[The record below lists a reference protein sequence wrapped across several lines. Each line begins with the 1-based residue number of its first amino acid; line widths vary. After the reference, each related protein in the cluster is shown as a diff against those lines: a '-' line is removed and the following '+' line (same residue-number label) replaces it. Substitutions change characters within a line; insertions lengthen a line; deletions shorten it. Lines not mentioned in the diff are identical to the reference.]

1 MIAEALRELVVQRDL
16 FPPRLQ
22 IRGQHLIVR
31 RVNQRLLVGLDS
43 AGEIAIAI
51 EDLSEQNGGVGQG
64 RLQLQ
69 DGHQLLAGLL
79 RTAQQVCSHRGPE
92 HQPHVSRLEAKAL
105 AEGIRRFLQPVRTNG
120 GPARTIELSRR
131 GPLRKRGR
139 IRDRQQEQ
147 RE

>member
-16 FPPRLQ
+16 LPPRLQ

-51 EDLSEQNGGVGQG
+51 KDLSEQNGRIGQG

-79 RTAQQVCSHRGPE
+79 RTAHQVCSHRRPE
-92 HQPHVSRLEAKAL
+92 HQPHVSRLESKAL
-105 AEGIRRFLQPVRTNG
+105 VEGIRRFLQPVRTNG
-120 GPARTIELSRR
+120 GPACLVELGSCW
-131 GPLRKRGR
+131 PLGKCRC
-139 IRDRQQEQ
+139 ECHY
-147 RE
+147 